1 MFPLYFEWFL
11 SYRENVSLLALLAYV
26 LICTYT
32 HVGICLR
39 SAVEDYLNLIE
50 LELLTTLGSSV
61 SASQHWADRNSI
73 LAFGKSNSGPYA
85 WTVQLFYRLN
95 RLLLRLVL
103 ILFSISQPQ
112 FLNFLIFSISRS

>member
-11 SYRENVSLLALLAYV
+11 SYRENVSLLALLVYV

-61 SASQHWADRNSI
+61 SASQHWADRKEQHSGLWEIQLRSVCLDSTVI
-73 LAFGKSNSGPYA
+73 LPPEPSSLEIGSH
-85 WTVQLFYRLN
+85 TV
-95 RLLLRLVL
+95 
-103 ILFSISQPQ
+103 
-112 FLNFLIFSISRS
+112 